1 MEALVGKL
9 GTGTRAVKNGQE
21 GDAAMWEVQMF
32 YKIYVVESSWNQ
44 VGERSE
50 LFNNN
55 RPFHIGQNRTV
66 QVEVCAAYHI
76 LLMGLLRPLLVASRS
91 SLSRPRTLLSSQH

>member
-1 MEALVGKL
+1 
-9 GTGTRAVKNGQE
+9 
-21 GDAAMWEVQMF
+21 MF

-55 RPFHIGQNRTV
+55 RPFQIGQNRTV